1 MTDSN
6 IQKYMSFIKT
16 VELGSFSKA
25 AEALNY
31 SQSGVSRMIAD
42 LEKEWNIVLLERDRG
57 GVRLTSDG
65 LRLLPF
71 AENLCREYDR
81 LQEEVDELN
90 GIQTGL
96 IRIGTF
102 SSVAT
107 HWLPRV
113 IKEFQKDFPNI
124 EYEMLLGDY
133 TEIEEWIATGRVDC
147 GFLRLP
153 TKSDFDT
160 LELAKDEL
168 RAIIPVDHP
177 FAQSEVFPVEALGK
191 EPFML
196 LEKGGKAEISAIF
209 QKNHI
214 TPDVKFTTWD
224 DYAIM
229 SMVEQGLGISIL
241 PSLILKRIPYNI
253 LAKPLDR
260 PAYRTIGVA
269 MKNRKTISAATKK
282 FLEYL
287 PYIN

>member
-6 IQKYMSFIKT
+6 IQKYLSFVKT

-31 SQSGVSRMIAD
+31 SQSGISRMIAD
-42 LEKEWNIVLLERDRG
+42 LEKEWNIVLLERDRN

-71 AENLCREYDR
+71 AQNLCVEYDR
-81 LQEEVDELN
+81 LQDEVDELN
-90 GIQTGL
+90 GIQSGL

-107 HWLPRV
+107 HWLPKI
-113 IKEFQKDFPNI
+113 IKEFQKDYPNL

-133 TEIEEWIATGRVDC
+133 TEIEDWIATGRVDC

-153 TKSDFDT
+153 TNPNFDT
-160 LELAKDEL
+160 IELAQDEL
-168 RAIIPVDHP
+168 MAIIPVDHP
-177 FAQSEVFPVEALGK
+177 FAQADVFPVDELGK

-214 TPDVKFTTWD
+214 SPDVKFTTWD

-241 PSLILKRIPYNI
+241 PNLILKRIPYNI
-253 LAKPLDR
+253 LAKPLSV
-260 PAYRTIGVA
+260 PAHRTIGIA
-269 MKNRKTISAATKK
+269 MKSRRTLSAATRK
-282 FLEYL
+282 FMEYL
-287 PYIN
+287 KYIS